1 MLKANRGNGYCCLG
15 HLCKVVGLEFTRFKN
30 SFGKYGNYMV
40 DEESK
45 LLPKSLVNLL
55 DLQESPYVFIGD
67 TAHDLTELNDINGF
81 TLREIADVV
90 EADWIKG
97 KPLKSHKKL
106 EKS

>member
-1 MLKANRGNGYCCLG
+1 
-15 HLCKVVGLEFTRFKN
+15 
-30 SFGKYGNYMV
+30 MV